1 MLLVVPT
8 IGQGASPLV
17 APQALTTRSPVNQ
30 LVPTVVEFVAMWST
44 IATHKVP
51 KGRLRAAQRRQ
62 TPTAG

>member
-30 LVPTVVEFVAMWST
+30 LVLAVVEFVAMWST
-44 IATHKVP
+44 IATHSTP
-51 KGRLRAAQRRQ
+51 RGSPRAMQRRA
-62 TPTAG
+62 TPKAG